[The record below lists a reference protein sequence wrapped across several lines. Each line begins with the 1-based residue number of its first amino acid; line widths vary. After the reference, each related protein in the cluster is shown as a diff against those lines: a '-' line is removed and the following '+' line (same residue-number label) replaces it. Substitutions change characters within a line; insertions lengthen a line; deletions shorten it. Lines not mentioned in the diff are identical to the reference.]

1 MRSALVFLVCLTV
14 PFANLVAEES
24 QGGRK
29 VYKSIGEQGEVEFS
43 DVPRSGSQTVTV
55 PPPNVMTPPAVPK
68 AAPSA
73 DEKATDIFKYQSIA
87 VTSPPQEHTFTDGSG
102 DAAISVQVTP
112 PVESRL
118 GHRLEVVMDGQAQA
132 INGTGV
138 TLTNL
143 DRGEHTVQARVVD
156 RDGNE
161 LIRTNSVTFFVQRP
175 TVFGPASPIGP
186 GPGPSPG
193 PGPGGP

>member
-55 PPPNVMTPPAVPK
+55 PPPNVITPPAVPK
-68 AAPSA
+68 TEPVA
-73 DEKATDIFKYQSIA
+73 DEKAPDVFKYDSIA
-87 VTSPPQEHTFTDGSG
+87 ITSPPHQHTFTDGSG
-102 DAAISVQVTP
+102 DAAIAVQVTP

-118 GHRLEVVMDGQAQA
+118 GHQLEVVMNGQARA
-132 INGTGV
+132 ISGTGV
-138 TLTNL
+138 TFTNL
-143 DRGEHTVQARVVD
+143 DRGQHIVRARVVD

-161 LIRTNSVTFFVQRP
+161 LIRSQSVTFFVQRP
-175 TVFGPASPIGP
+175 TVFGPTSPIGP
-186 GPGPSPG
+186 GPGG
-193 PGPGGP
+193 P